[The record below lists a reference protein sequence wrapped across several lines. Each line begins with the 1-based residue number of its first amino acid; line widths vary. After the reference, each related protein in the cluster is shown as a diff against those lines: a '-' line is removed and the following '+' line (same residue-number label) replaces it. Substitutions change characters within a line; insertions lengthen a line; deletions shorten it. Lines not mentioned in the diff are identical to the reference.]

1 MDERLTMSSAETN
14 HVTTPAAP
22 TATIEEEDF
31 QYFDEVASVCAS
43 EERLPMTGNMT
54 AGLEVPT
61 LVRVAT
67 CGSTISHIKQDPR
80 SVIHITLTATVCT
93 ESFLFC

>member
-1 MDERLTMSSAETN
+1 MSSAETN

-31 QYFDEVASVCAS
+31 QYFDEVESVCRSVS
-43 EERLPMTGNMT
+43 EERMPMTANMT

-80 SVIHITLTATVCT
+80 SVTPPIYLHLVQDIVWLNIQ
-93 ESFLFC
+93 SR